1 MESEEWFTLYH
12 LLNLGGHKRRV
23 LIGTEELG
31 KILGVSQQTASRRLL
46 ELARK
51 GYIDREMTPR
61 GQSVLITKKGLSALR
76 EVYEV
81 LRTGFEEGRN
91 VFFLSGTVFT
101 GFGEG
106 AYYVT
111 KSGYS
116 GQFEEKLGFR
126 PFPGT
131 LNLRLRSIEDIRAR
145 KELELLPGIVV
156 KGFVNGERTYGD
168 VKCFKTKIND
178 KMDGALLLI
187 HRTHYGQDVVEVIAG
202 ESVRKKLGLKDG
214 DIVQLKVLV

>member
-1 MESEEWFTLYH
+1 MEREEWFTLYH

-145 KELELLPGIVV
+145 KERELLPGIV
-156 KGFVNGERTYGD
+156 VNGERTYGD